1 MRLNLAEVNEHI
13 ENMNKPRTEFKSIYS
28 FSLKDNHDGAH
39 AYILQEDASKSYFY
53 RTHTVWLTSRAGKK
67 YPVEVDCLGNDC
79 PLCQEAMLHK
89 GEYPTEVS
97 FAKDNIFIP
106 LYVIDK
112 RDGTGTQDVGELNIW
127 KRGSKYYSTDLAPHS
142 ARYAPLYKEA
152 TEIERVG
159 AKGSKET
166 SYRLFNS
173 NTDFAG
179 NPIEKVGDLEELKA
193 KCEFTD
199 ETIYGAEDSLIK
211 IWTKEQMIEAIN
223 TKKFPT
229 GNNVTNEETSISED
243 DIPFKE
249 STENVTPRNRTSVR
263 RASEDYGF

>member
-39 AYILQEDASKSYFY
+39 VYILQNNAEESYFY
-53 RTHTVWLTSRAGKK
+53 RTHTVWLTSKAGKK

-79 PLCQEAMLHK
+79 PLCKEAMLHK
-89 GEYPTEVS
+89 GEYPTDVS

-112 RDGTGTQDVGELNIW
+112 RDGNDTQNVGELNIW

-179 NPIEKVGDLEELKA
+179 NPIAKIDDLEVLKTIA
-193 KCEFTD
+193 GFTD

-211 IWTKEQMIEAIN
+211 TWTKEQMIEAIN

-243 DIPFKE
+243 NIPFKE

>member
-1 MRLNLAEVNEHI
+1 MRLNLAQVNEHI
-13 ENMNKPRTEFKSIYS
+13 ENMNKPHKDYKSIYS

-39 AYILQEDASKSYFY
+39 VYILQNNAEESYFY
-53 RTHTVWLTSRAGKK
+53 HTHTVWLMSKAGKK

-79 PLCQEAMLHK
+79 PLCKEAMLHK
-89 GEYPTEVS
+89 GEYPTDVS
-97 FAKDNIFIP
+97 FAKDNMYIP

-127 KRGSKYYSTDLAPHS
+127 KRGVKYFSTDLAPHS
-142 ARYAPLYKEA
+142 ARYAPLYKSA
-152 TEIERVG
+152 TEIERIG
-159 AKGSKET
+159 ASGSKET
-166 SYRLFNS
+166 SYRLYQS
-173 NTDFAG
+173 DTDYAG

-229 GNNVTNEETSISED
+229 GNNATNEETSISED